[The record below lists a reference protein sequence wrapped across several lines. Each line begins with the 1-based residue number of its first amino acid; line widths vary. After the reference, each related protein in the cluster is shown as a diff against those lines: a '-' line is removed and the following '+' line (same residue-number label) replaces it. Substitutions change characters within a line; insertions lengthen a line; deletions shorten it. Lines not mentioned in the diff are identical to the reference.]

1 MRTRTARTTVMR
13 RWAAVLAAVALL
25 GAGAGGPATAETP
38 GDPFTFLVLP
48 DTQNYVSSS
57 TNAPIMGQQTSWVV
71 DNREALG
78 LAFVSQVGDL
88 VGVESSTVQWERSSQ
103 YMATLDTAAVPNTVL
118 PGNHDMV
125 IGTGEVSRYNQY
137 FPVSR
142 YANASWN
149 SPTARYGGYM
159 GQDQFGPD
167 PVDRQN
173 ANNYALFTAG
183 GMDFL
188 LISLEY
194 APPDAAIDWA
204 KRVLAAYPE
213 RRAILATHSYLNTNG
228 ALATVVLRGDGGN
241 DGVELWNKLVAPSCS
256 IFLVVAGHAHDGI
269 LGEARRTDANSCG
282 KPVHQILSDYQE
294 RPNGGDGWLRYY
306 TFDPAADQIT
316 AVTYSPYLNQYE
328 TDGDSAFVLPYAMEG
343 DPPGPE
349 LRLAADDFTRT
360 SSAGWGSAT
369 LGGPWTVAGTA
380 SRYPVTAG
388 VGRQVVSTGALLTS
402 TLGDVRSTSTDLQ
415 LTLALD
421 RVPDSAAYIHAF
433 ARWNGTGGYG
443 ARVKVFPGG
452 AIQLHVARHDAVLAG
467 VTVPGAT
474 LTPGAKLHV
483 RTQVEGTAPTT
494 IRARAWLDG
503 TAEPTTWATTATDA
517 TPALQVQGGIRLQAY
532 GGSAVTVSYDDVAAV
547 AVGGTVPPA
556 NQPPVAAFTATTSG
570 LTASVDATTSSDPD
584 GSVVARTWSFGDGS
598 SGTGTTAS
606 HTYAS
611 AGTYVVT
618 LTVRDDDGATATT
631 TRSVTVTA
639 PPANQPPV
647 AAFTATTS
655 GLTASVDATTS
666 SDPDGSVVA
675 RTWSFGD
682 GSSGTGTTASHTYA
696 SAGTYVVT
704 LTVRDDDGATATTTR
719 SVTVTAPP
727 PVTALATDAFARTVT
742 GGWGEAEV
750 GGPWVVSGGATRFSV
765 GSGTGRAQVSPGGSV
780 GAALGAVS
788 STATDLHVTTTPS
801 VAPGGTLQIT
811 ASGRVVGA
819 ADYGGLLK
827 LYSDGSV
834 QLYATRTGT
843 AIGGGVVSGVTWSAG
858 VPMHV
863 RVQVTGTSPTVV
875 RARTWRDGTPEP
887 SAWTASASDATAAL
901 QAAGGLKLN
910 AYLSGAAPT
919 STTLLWDD
927 LAATRLP

>member
-639 PPANQPPV
+639 PP
-647 AAFTATTS
+647 
-655 GLTASVDATTS
+655 
-666 SDPDGSVVA
+666 
-675 RTWSFGD
+675 
-682 GSSGTGTTASHTYA
+682 
-696 SAGTYVVT
+696 
-704 LTVRDDDGATATTTR
+704 
-719 SVTVTAPP
+719 

-765 GSGTGRAQVSPGGSV
+765 SSGTGRAQVSPGGSV

>member
-467 VTVPGAT
+467 VTVPGVT

-639 PPANQPPV
+639 PP
-647 AAFTATTS
+647 
-655 GLTASVDATTS
+655 
-666 SDPDGSVVA
+666 
-675 RTWSFGD
+675 
-682 GSSGTGTTASHTYA
+682 
-696 SAGTYVVT
+696 
-704 LTVRDDDGATATTTR
+704 
-719 SVTVTAPP
+719 

-765 GSGTGRAQVSPGGSV
+765 SSGTGRAQVSPGGSV